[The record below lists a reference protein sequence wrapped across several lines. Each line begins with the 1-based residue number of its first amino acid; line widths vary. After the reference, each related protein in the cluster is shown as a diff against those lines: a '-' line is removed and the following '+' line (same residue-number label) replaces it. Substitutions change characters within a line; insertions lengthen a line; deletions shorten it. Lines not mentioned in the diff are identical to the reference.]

1 MPTPEKE
8 ADQFV
13 EIAVQAFGPG
23 RTEQLMGR
31 EYRVFPAVLVRN
43 QVLQNNLGR
52 TYLPPEEI
60 TPEWAAGLNGAP
72 VIVDHPSKMG
82 QPVSAKDPEI
92 LNARGIGFLFNGQ
105 AGPGSDGVLEVRADV
120 WLEAAR
126 AAEVKELDVILAKLD
141 RNESPEISTGFP
153 LRGLEETPG
162 AHNGKEYDRVLRPG
176 GWDHLAVF
184 ADTKRGACSV
194 KDGCRLNVNHEGSCN
209 FNPNHDPDDGRF
221 TSGSGGGK
229 DQKGA
234 SIGVSI
240 KEGSTVTIA
249 GKSGRFRVI
258 GLDSDPS
265 ARVWVVDI
273 DNPDK
278 EFFVSRSDMKVA
290 NVNHEGPCHEDQIEL
305 LPDPV
310 PATNEVGD
318 TPQEGCKMTRDEMVA
333 HLAQRGPLCKVE
345 LEKLGDTGLAALCE
359 APATVTNSDED
370 TAVLQKRVLELRR
383 QKDELEAS
391 TSLAVQ
397 QQKEERQMMIEELI
411 YRGNTKFSEAAI
423 NGMDLPTLRNLYG
436 TVFERHDYS
445 TRGGPRASNAGPSF
459 GFVTDAL
466 DRKEAN

>member
-1 MPTPEKE
+1 MPTPKPDTEAGNKYNPSQPRVPAGSGDPSGEWTGGSGTSGVFDRKLTHKE
-8 ADQFV
+8 YMALSPDERNAYDDWLLRDIDIEAEDRAIARAEVKGRNQFV

-105 AGPGSDGVLEVRADV
+105 AGSGEDGILEVRADV
-120 WLEAAR
+120 WLEAGRSAD
-126 AAEVKELDVILAKLD
+126 VKELDVILAKLD

-184 ADTKRGACSV
+184 ADAKKGACSV
-194 KDGCRLNVNHEGSCN
+194 KDGCRLNVNHEGPCL
-209 FNPNHDPDDGRF
+209 DP
-221 TSGSGGGK
+221 
-229 DQKGA
+229 
-234 SIGVSI
+234 
-240 KEGSTVTIA
+240 
-249 GKSGRFRVI
+249 
-258 GLDSDPS
+258 
-265 ARVWVVDI
+265 
-273 DNPDK
+273 
-278 EFFVSRSDMKVA
+278 
-290 NVNHEGPCHEDQIEL
+290 QIEM

-310 PATNEVGD
+310 PAVNAVGD
-318 TPQEGCKMTRDEMVA
+318 TPQEGSKMTRDEMVA
-333 HLAQRGPLCKVE
+333 HLAQRGPLCKAE

-359 APATVTNSDED
+359 APAPATNSDED

-383 QKDELEAS
+383 QKDELEAA

-397 QQKEERQMMIEELI
+397 QQKEERQMMVEELI
-411 YRGNTKFSEAAI
+411 YRGNTKFSDAAI
-423 NGMDLPTLRNLYG
+423 NAMDLTTLRNLYG

-445 TRGGPRASNAGPSF
+445 ARGGPQASNAGPTF

>member
-8 ADQFV
+8 ADHFV

-194 KDGCRLNVNHEGSCN
+194 KDGCRLNVNHEG
-209 FNPNHDPDDGRF
+209 
-221 TSGSGGGK
+221 
-229 DQKGA
+229 
-234 SIGVSI
+234 
-240 KEGSTVTIA
+240 
-249 GKSGRFRVI
+249 
-258 GLDSDPS
+258 
-265 ARVWVVDI
+265 
-273 DNPDK
+273 
-278 EFFVSRSDMKVA
+278 
-290 NVNHEGPCHEDQIEL
+290 PCHEDQIEL

-359 APATVTNSDED
+359 APAAVTNGDED